1 MNILEKIKSSWWVLL
16 SFIISLNGLGFLY
29 IGFKYNNRNWVLE
42 GITYEF
48 PWFFFIILYAI
59 YRLGIQTTIA
69 ISLAVIL
76 MFVSVIR
83 SVWVAIKLVDV
94 YENNEKYT
102 IKQTNLNNSSNN
114 QDKEKSPFNFSC
126 CICLVCIFFIMAV
139 IAIF

>member
-1 MNILEKIKSSWWVLL
+1 MNIFEKIKSSWWVLL

-29 IGFKYNNRNWVLE
+29 IGFRHNNRNWVLE

-69 ISLAVIL
+69 IALAVIL